1 MQVHHK
7 KPKHQLLKHSKMKT
21 ILITGGSGLVGSYLS
36 KKLIEKGYVV
46 ATLGRQSKKQ
56 SDIPNY
62 TWNIEKNELEEGALE
77 NVDYIIHLAGAN
89 IGESRWT
96 TKRKKEIVDSRI
108 KSSQLIFQKITE
120 NKHQLKAFI
129 SASAIGYYGAVTTDK
144 IFVETDQPSQDFLG
158 ETCRRWEEAANSFES
173 LGVRTVTIRTG
184 VVLTYQG
191 GALAKMITPVKTGLG
206 ASIGSGKQFM
216 PWIHIDDLCEIYLKA
231 IEDNNMHGAFNAV
244 APEHKT
250 NREFSESLTKILKK
264 KVWFPSIPAFILNI
278 IFGKMAEIILNGSR
292 VSSNK
297 LIKEG
302 FQFKFPD
309 LKSALSNLTFN
320 IRK

>member
-1 MQVHHK
+1 
-7 KPKHQLLKHSKMKT
+7 MKT
-21 ILITGGSGLVGSYLS
+21 VLITGGTGLVGKYLS

-46 ATLGRQSKKQ
+46 ATLGRASKKQ

-62 TWNIEKNELEEGALE
+62 TWNIEKNELEDGALE

-89 IGESRWT
+89 IGEKRWT
-96 TKRKKEIVDSRI
+96 SKRKKEIVDSRI
-108 KSSQLIFQKITE
+108 ESSQLIFQKITE

-129 SASAIGYYGAVTTDK
+129 SASAIGYYGAITTDK
-144 IFVETDQPSQDFLG
+144 IFVESDQASQDFLG
-158 ETCRRWEEAANSFES
+158 ETCRLWEEAANSFES
-173 LGVRTVTIRTG
+173 LGIRTVKIRTG

-191 GALAKMITPVKTGLG
+191 GALAKMITPVKVGLG
-206 ASIGSGKQFM
+206 ASIGSGKQYM
-216 PWIHIDDLCEIYLKA
+216 PWIHIDDLCNIYIKA
-231 IEDNNMHGAFNAV
+231 IEDNNMQGAYNAV

-250 NREFSESLTKILKK
+250 NREFSETLTKVLKK
-264 KVWFPSIPAFILNI
+264 KVWFPSIPAFILKI
-278 IFGKMAEIILNGSR
+278 IFGKMSELILNGSR

-309 LKSALSNLTFN
+309 LKSALEDLIFSN
-320 IRK
+320 RK

>member
-1 MQVHHK
+1 
-7 KPKHQLLKHSKMKT
+7 MKT
-21 ILITGGSGLVGSYLS
+21 VLITGGTGLVGKYLC

-62 TWNIEKNELEEGALE
+62 TWNIEKNELEDGALE

-89 IGESRWT
+89 IGEKRWT
-96 TKRKKEIVDSRI
+96 SKRKKEIVDSRI

-129 SASAIGYYGAVTTDK
+129 SASAIGYYGAITTDK

-158 ETCRRWEEAANSFES
+158 ETCRLWEESANSFES
-173 LGVRTVTIRTG
+173 SGIRTVKIRTG

-191 GALAKMITPVKTGLG
+191 GALAKMITPVKVGLG
-206 ASIGSGKQFM
+206 ASIGSGKQYM

-244 APEHKT
+244 SPEHK
-250 NREFSESLTKILKK
+250 NNGEFSKTLTKVLKK
-264 KVWFPSIPAFILNI
+264 KVWFPNIPAFIMKI
-278 IFGKMAEIILNGSR
+278 IFGKMSELILNGSR

-309 LKSALSNLTFN
+309 LKSALEDLIFSN
-320 IRK
+320 RK

>member
-1 MQVHHK
+1 
-7 KPKHQLLKHSKMKT
+7 MKT
-21 ILITGGSGLVGSYLS
+21 VLITGGTGLVGKYLS
-36 KKLIEKGYVV
+36 KKLIEKGYFV

-62 TWNIEKNELEEGALE
+62 TWNIEKNELEDGALE

-89 IGESRWT
+89 IGEKRWT
-96 TKRKKEIVDSRI
+96 SKRKKEIVDSRI

-129 SASAIGYYGAVTTDK
+129 SASAIGYYGAITTDK
-144 IFVETDQPSQDFLG
+144 IFVETDQASQDFLG
-158 ETCRRWEEAANSFES
+158 ETCRLWEEAANSFAS
-173 LGVRTVTIRTG
+173 LGARTVTIRTG

-191 GALAKMITPVKTGLG
+191 GALAKMITPVKVGLG
-206 ASIGSGKQFM
+206 ASIGSGKQYM

-231 IEDNNMHGAFNAV
+231 IEENNMHGAFNAV
-244 APEHKT
+244 APEHNT
-250 NREFSESLTKILKK
+250 NREFSETLTKVLKK
-264 KVWFPSIPAFILNI
+264 KVWFPNIPATILKI
-278 IFGKMAEIILNGSR
+278 IFGRMSEIILNGSR

-309 LKSALSNLTFN
+309 LNSALVQLMATH
-320 IRK
+320 RK

>member
-1 MQVHHK
+1 
-7 KPKHQLLKHSKMKT
+7 MKT
-21 ILITGGSGLVGSYLS
+21 VLITGGTGLVGKYLS
-36 KKLIEKGYVV
+36 KKLIEKGYFV

-62 TWNIEKNELEEGALE
+62 TWNIEKNELEDGALE

-89 IGESRWT
+89 IGEKRWT
-96 TKRKKEIVDSRI
+96 SKRKKEIVDSRI

-129 SASAIGYYGAVTTDK
+129 SASAIGYYGAITTDK

-158 ETCRRWEEAANSFES
+158 ETCRLWEDAANNFES
-173 LGVRTVTIRTG
+173 LGIRTVKIRTG

-191 GALAKMITPVKTGLG
+191 GALAKMITPVKVGLG
-206 ASIGSGKQFM
+206 ASIGSGKQYM

-231 IEDNNMHGAFNAV
+231 IEENNMHGAFNAV

-250 NREFSESLTKILKK
+250 NREFSETLTKVLKK
-264 KVWFPSIPAFILNI
+264 KVWFPSIPAFILKI
-278 IFGKMAEIILNGSR
+278 IFGKMSELILNGSR

-309 LKSALSNLTFN
+309 LKSALEDLIFSN
-320 IRK
+320 RK

>member
-1 MQVHHK
+1 
-7 KPKHQLLKHSKMKT
+7 MKT
-21 ILITGGSGLVGSYLS
+21 VLITGGTGLVGKYLS
-36 KKLIEKGYVV
+36 KKLIEKGYFV
-46 ATLGRQSKKQ
+46 ATLGRQNKKQ
-56 SDIPNY
+56 SEIPNY
-62 TWNIEKNELEEGALE
+62 TWNIEKNELENSALE

-89 IGESRWT
+89 IGEKRWT
-96 TKRKKEIVDSRI
+96 AKRKKEIVDSRI
-108 KSSQLIFQKITE
+108 KSGQLIFQKITE

-129 SASAIGYYGAVTTDK
+129 SASAIGYYGAITTDK

-158 ETCRRWEEAANSFES
+158 ETCRLWEESANSFES
-173 LGVRTVTIRTG
+173 LGIRTVKIRTG

-191 GALAKMITPVKTGLG
+191 GALAKMITPVKVGLG
-206 ASIGSGKQFM
+206 ASIGSGKQYM

-231 IEDNNMHGAFNAV
+231 IEDNNMQGAYNAV

-250 NREFSESLTKILKK
+250 NREFSETLTKVLKK
-264 KVWFPSIPAFILNI
+264 KVWFPNIPAFILKI
-278 IFGKMAEIILNGSR
+278 IFGKMSEIILNGSR

-309 LKSALSNLTFN
+309 LNSALVQLMATH
-320 IRK
+320 RK

>member
-1 MQVHHK
+1 MK
-7 KPKHQLLKHSKMKT
+7 KK
-21 ILITGGSGLVGSYLS
+21 LITGGSGLVGSYLS

-56 SDIPNY
+56 SDILNY

-108 KSSQLIFQKITE
+108 KSCQLIFQKITE

-250 NREFSESLTKILKK
+250 NREFSESLTKVLKK
-264 KVWFPSIPAFILNI
+264 KVWFPSIPAFILKI
-278 IFGKMAEIILNGSR
+278 IFGKMSEIILNGSR

>member
-1 MQVHHK
+1 
-7 KPKHQLLKHSKMKT
+7 MKT
-21 ILITGGSGLVGSYLS
+21 VLITGGTGLVGKYLS

-46 ATLGRQSKKQ
+46 ATLGRASKKQ

-62 TWNIEKNELEEGALE
+62 TWNIEKNELEDGALE

-89 IGESRWT
+89 IGEKRWT
-96 TKRKKEIVDSRI
+96 SKRKKEIVDSRI
-108 KSSQLIFQKITE
+108 ESSQLIFQKITE

-129 SASAIGYYGAVTTDK
+129 SASAIGYYGAITTDK
-144 IFVETDQPSQDFLG
+144 IFVESDQASQDFLG
-158 ETCRRWEEAANSFES
+158 ETCRLWEEAANSFES
-173 LGVRTVTIRTG
+173 LGIRTVKIRTG

-191 GALAKMITPVKTGLG
+191 GALAKMITPVKVGLG
-206 ASIGSGKQFM
+206 ASIGSGKQYM

-231 IEDNNMHGAFNAV
+231 IEENNMHGAFNAV

-250 NREFSESLTKILKK
+250 NREFSETLTKVLKK
-264 KVWFPSIPAFILNI
+264 KVWFPSIPAFILKI
-278 IFGKMAEIILNGSR
+278 IFGKMSELILNGSR

-309 LKSALSNLTFN
+309 LKSALEDLIFSN
-320 IRK
+320 RK

>member
-1 MQVHHK
+1 
-7 KPKHQLLKHSKMKT
+7 MKT
-21 ILITGGSGLVGSYLS
+21 VLISGGTGLVGKYLS

-62 TWNIEKNELEEGALE
+62 TWNIENNELEKSALE

-89 IGESRWT
+89 IGERRWT
-96 TKRKKEIVDSRI
+96 SKRKKEIVDSRI

-129 SASAIGYYGAVTTDK
+129 SASAIGYYGAITTDK
-144 IFVETDQPSQDFLG
+144 IFVETDQASQDFLG
-158 ETCRRWEEAANSFES
+158 ETCRLWEESANSFES
-173 LGVRTVTIRTG
+173 LGIRTVKIRTG

-191 GALAKMITPVKTGLG
+191 GALAKMITPVKVGLG
-206 ASIGSGKQFM
+206 ASIGSGKQYM
-216 PWIHIDDLCEIYLKA
+216 PWIHIDDLCNIYIKA
-231 IEDNNMHGAFNAV
+231 IEDNNMHGAYNAV

-250 NREFSESLTKILKK
+250 NREFSETLTKVLKK
-264 KVWFPSIPAFILNI
+264 TVWFPNIPATILKI
-278 IFGKMAEIILNGSR
+278 IFGKMSEIILNGSR

-309 LKSALSNLTFN
+309 LNSALVQLMATH
-320 IRK
+320 RK

>member
-1 MQVHHK
+1 
-7 KPKHQLLKHSKMKT
+7 MKT
-21 ILITGGSGLVGSYLS
+21 VLITGGTGLVGKYLC

-62 TWNIEKNELEEGALE
+62 TWNIEKNELEDGALE

-89 IGESRWT
+89 IGEKRWT
-96 TKRKKEIVDSRI
+96 SKRKKEIVDSRI
-108 KSSQLIFQKITE
+108 ESSQLIFQKITE

-129 SASAIGYYGAVTTDK
+129 SASAIGYYGAITTDK

-158 ETCRRWEEAANSFES
+158 ETCRLWEESANSFES
-173 LGVRTVTIRTG
+173 SGIRTVKIRTG

-191 GALAKMITPVKTGLG
+191 GALAKMITPVKVGLG
-206 ASIGSGKQFM
+206 ASIGSGKQYM

-244 APEHKT
+244 SPEHK
-250 NREFSESLTKILKK
+250 NNGEFSKTLTKVLKK
-264 KVWFPSIPAFILNI
+264 KVWFPNIPAFIMKI
-278 IFGKMAEIILNGSR
+278 IFGKMSELILNGSR

-309 LKSALSNLTFN
+309 LKSALEDLIFSN
-320 IRK
+320 RK

>member
-1 MQVHHK
+1 
-7 KPKHQLLKHSKMKT
+7 MKT
-21 ILITGGSGLVGSYLS
+21 VLITGGTGLVGKYLS

-46 ATLGRQSKKQ
+46 ATLGRASKKQ

-62 TWNIEKNELEEGALE
+62 TWNIEKNELEDGALE

-89 IGESRWT
+89 IGEKRWT
-96 TKRKKEIVDSRI
+96 SKRKKEIVDSRI
-108 KSSQLIFQKITE
+108 DSSQLIFQKITE

-129 SASAIGYYGAVTTDK
+129 SASAIGYYGAITTDK
-144 IFVETDQPSQDFLG
+144 IFVETDQPSHDFLG
-158 ETCRRWEEAANSFES
+158 ETCRLWEEAANSFES
-173 LGVRTVTIRTG
+173 LGIRTVKIRTG

-191 GALAKMITPVKTGLG
+191 GALAKMITPVKVGLG
-206 ASIGSGKQFM
+206 ASIGSGKQYM

-231 IEDNNMHGAFNAV
+231 IEENNMHGAFNAV

-250 NREFSESLTKILKK
+250 NREFSETLTKVLKK
-264 KVWFPSIPAFILNI
+264 KVWFPSIPAFILKI
-278 IFGKMAEIILNGSR
+278 IFGKMSELILNGSR

-309 LKSALSNLTFN
+309 LKSALEDLIFSN
-320 IRK
+320 RK

>member
-1 MQVHHK
+1 
-7 KPKHQLLKHSKMKT
+7 MKT
-21 ILITGGSGLVGSYLS
+21 VLITGGTGLVGKYLS

-62 TWNIEKNELEEGALE
+62 TWNIEKNELENNALE

-89 IGESRWT
+89 IGERRWT
-96 TKRKKEIVDSRI
+96 SKRKKEIVDSRI

-129 SASAIGYYGAVTTDK
+129 SASAIGYYGAITTDK
-144 IFVETDQPSQDFLG
+144 IFVETDQASQDFLG
-158 ETCRRWEEAANSFES
+158 ETCRLWEEAANSFEY
-173 LGVRTVTIRTG
+173 LGIRTVKIRTG

-191 GALAKMITPVKTGLG
+191 GALAKMITPVKVGLG
-206 ASIGSGKQFM
+206 ASIGSGKQYM
-216 PWIHIDDLCEIYLKA
+216 PWIHIDDLCNIYIKA
-231 IEDNNMHGAFNAV
+231 IEDNNMQGAYNAV

-250 NREFSESLTKILKK
+250 NREFSETLTKVLKK
-264 KVWFPSIPAFILNI
+264 KVWFPNIPATILKI
-278 IFGKMAEIILNGSR
+278 IFGKMSEIILNGSR

-309 LKSALSNLTFN
+309 LNSALVQLMATH
-320 IRK
+320 RK